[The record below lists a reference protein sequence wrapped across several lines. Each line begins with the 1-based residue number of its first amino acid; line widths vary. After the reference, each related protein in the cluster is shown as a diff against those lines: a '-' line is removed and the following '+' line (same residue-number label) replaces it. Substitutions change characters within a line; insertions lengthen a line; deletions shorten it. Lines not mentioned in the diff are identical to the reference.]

1 MKLPIHYG
9 RMVDGRLHCQS
20 LRLALAELD
29 GEAVEFTVC
38 KAGAVKRSNPQ
49 NDYMHWM
56 FTFIAKE
63 MTKATG
69 QEFTKDEI
77 KEWLK
82 YEELRYEK
90 VLQDGEVMTM
100 MKGTSELSKE
110 ECTAFIDRCILRMA
124 RDHKIIVPLPGE
136 QMQIAA

>member
-1 MKLPIHYG
+1 MKLPVHYG
-9 RMVDGRLHCQS
+9 RMEDGKLHCQS

-38 KAGAVKRSNPQ
+38 KAGTVKRSNPQ

-56 FTFIAKE
+56 FQFIADKLTE
-63 MTKATG
+63 KTG
-69 QEFTKDEI
+69 EKFTKSEV

-82 YEELRYEK
+82 YEELRYERPSP
-90 VLQDGEVMTM
+90 DGEVMTM
-100 MKGTSELSKE
+100 MKGTSDLSKE
-110 ECTAFIDRCILRMA
+110 EATHFIDRCIRRMSK
-124 RDHKIIVPLPGE
+124 DHKIIVPLPGE